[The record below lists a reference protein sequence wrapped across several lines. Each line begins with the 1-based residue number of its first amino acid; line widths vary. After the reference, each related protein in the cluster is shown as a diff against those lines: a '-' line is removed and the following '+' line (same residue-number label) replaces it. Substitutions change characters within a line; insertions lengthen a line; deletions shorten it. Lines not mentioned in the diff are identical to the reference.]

1 MTSIHSFRSFL
12 MVVTITFLVTVPA
25 FSQKLKLNA
34 SLDTTAIL
42 IGDQLTFTIELEQ
55 PRGAKVNFPVLA
67 DSLTSKV
74 EIVSASPADTTRS
87 DDNLVI
93 RKKYLITSF
102 DSGYYKI
109 PSYKFPF
116 NLNNVTDTLASQE
129 LFLTVNTLPVDTAKE
144 IIDIKPVMNT
154 PFSFK
159 EIKKELLIGLV
170 ILVAIALIIWIWI
183 RQKKNKPLFA
193 PKKVK
198 EPAHVIAL
206 RDLDKLRAE
215 KLWQNNQI
223 KTYYTRIID
232 ILRIYILDRFGINAL
247 EMTSE
252 EILSSLENELNTD
265 MELKS
270 SFTKLLQLA
279 DMVKFAK
286 EEPLPQENDV
296 ALLNAYTFVNRT
308 KIEVLPSIPENNSL
322 KNDTVKE

>member
-1 MTSIHSFRSFL
+1 MALIRSFRDFL
-12 MVVTITFLVTVPA
+12 IVVTITFLGTVPA
-25 FSQKLKLNA
+25 FSQKIKLNA

-42 IGDQLTFTIELEQ
+42 IGDQLTFTIEVEQ
-55 PRGAKVNFPVLA
+55 PKNVIVNFPILA
-67 DSLTSKV
+67 DSLTSKI
-74 EIVSASPADTTRS
+74 EIVKASPADTTRS
-87 DDNLVI
+87 DNNLII

-109 PSYKFPF
+109 PAYKFPF
-116 NLNNVTDTLASQE
+116 SLNNVTDTLTSQE
-129 LFLTVNTLPVDTAKE
+129 LYLTVNTLPVDTAKE
-144 IIDIKPVMNT
+144 IMDIKPVMST

-159 EIKKELLIGLV
+159 EIKKELLIGFV
-170 ILVAIALIIWIWI
+170 ILIAIALIIWVLI

-193 PKKVK
+193 PKKIK
-198 EPAHVIAL
+198 EPAHVVAL

-223 KTYYTRIID
+223 KTYYTRITD
-232 ILRIYILDRFGINAL
+232 ILRVYILERFGINAM
-247 EMTSE
+247 EMTSD
-252 EILSSLENELNTD
+252 EILSTLEHELNTD

-308 KIEVLPSIPENNSL
+308 KIEVAPSIPENSSL